1 MASIFDEERKK
12 LGLTTYSNNKSS
24 QSIFDNDRMDLGLI
38 PDTRPVPEVKSK
50 APSKTQAQAHDFG
63 NDAIRQFGD
72 KLPAASLLT
81 AGSGGP
87 SNASQIPGT
96 SAYDKEQKRID
107 DSKAPKIVKSA
118 ATVLNKLGRDTTAGK
133 FITNLFPTDTQA
145 IQRDST
151 GNKVLDKI
159 DDFAASYLTPA
170 LIPTGAPFGQGI
182 IGSSYEAAGKTL
194 SKGLGQKAVN
204 AAASIIPRVR
214 PDVAQNIARVGLTEG
229 LAGAAQ
235 GAGLGVQQGQDS
247 GEEILRNA
255 GLGAAG
261 GLVIGSGMA
270 AAGEA
275 GVVLLNK
282 LLKRTPEAANSNVE
296 VLPPQQ
302 NRTTLAL
309 PEGRGTLRQSQAAQ
323 RSNLSANTEPIVT
336 PTGWRPA
343 LPEANIGSP
352 TTARR
357 ITKPGLNSV
366 LEQMKPIVDERT
378 IPPMDHMNNL
388 AKWIQTRIKE
398 NFGQDIP
405 LHEVRV
411 LPFDDMKMVAREIS
425 SKINVE
431 DTARQVARELGYDY
445 DKLLSTRSVD
455 KSLVSKARQTQNMRA
470 AAGVDNLVK
479 SSNDRYQP
487 IVGRAPEPETV
498 IAKPGVTEVRAS
510 QGNVRDP
517 QTISREQE
525 IYNKVV
531 NGGHPTQDEIEFMLS
546 DQWNESNI
554 MPDTTP
560 TVSTYAKP
568 TPKTTEPVTTT
579 EASSTVPGAGR
590 NAPEP
595 VISNNVPSKV
605 VPGERKFATTLKASD
620 KTPKEFTEKLNSTYK
635 PVSNQK
641 SVDVA
646 NRKVATDAD
655 AAAKRILSIKK
666 FDADSSATAQRL
678 IDHYNKL
685 GDYETAVDIA
695 DKIATEATKA
705 GQFIQSLS
713 IYNRLTPEG
722 VLVHAKR
729 IANRIN
735 ETSSKIGKQA
745 EVTPKMAEDIVGL
758 AGITQKM
765 TGVKDLSNNVIDIL
779 EKAKTGEKLTS
790 NEASQLER
798 FVKESKQFIKET
810 TKPAKPPKAPT
821 APKDTRVRDNV
832 ASFLDAQ
839 EQAAKERL
847 REKGIRI
854 SSTPLDI
861 WADYAVIGAAKMGKG
876 VIKFADW
883 SEQMVK
889 DLGEDIR
896 PQLARLYESS
906 KEAFNLTSKKI
917 SRQTISEAEK
927 LTQKV
932 IREKQLTAEEAESLL
947 NLSQRVS
954 ALSGEAKRT
963 ASQDLQAILQSLDK
977 PSFLRKVASAQT
989 QAQLLNPKTQ
999 VRNVLGN
1006 ELFYRLERINKYVS
1020 TPIDIARSKLTG
1032 SNRTV
1037 TFRTNNQGKY
1047 WDNWLKGGSA
1057 GARGVNIN
1065 GLETQFDLASPAFTG
1080 KYNPLRY
1087 TEKALGASLRSFDNA
1102 AYSRAVNKSL
1112 GEMATLDAINSGVKP
1127 TKEYVQNFIAKA
1139 DDNVRQLADN
1149 YGKYVTFQDN
1159 NLISQGLTKFKRGL
1173 NLGKDFGFGDL
1184 VLKYP
1189 KTPGA
1194 LLARAL
1200 EYSPAGFIRS
1210 AWQVAKPIFRNG
1222 VEKDPAAVVQGL
1234 SRAIIG
1240 TFGLSGLGYYLIQND
1255 ILTGQAN
1262 KDRDIRSLQSAAGQ
1276 GQYQVNLSALERFVK
1291 SGFDPKEGKIKEG
1304 DLLYNYDWMQPVSVA
1319 ISMGANIQKNMS
1331 NNESKGKVATGAL
1344 GAAYDSFAGGLNTL
1358 TEQSVLQ
1365 GLARAA
1371 EGYPGQTVTDKIA
1384 DVLSDVPASFI
1395 PTIFNQVKQLTDNTK
1410 RETTDPTLLEQ
1421 TLNKAQAKIPGLAGK
1436 LPKKY
1441 DTLGN
1446 EQNHYQ
1452 NNSAANVF
1460 LNPGFP
1466 SRYKLSDEARMI
1478 VDLIAE
1484 TGDEG
1489 IAPRVPNK
1497 KLDGTPLTG
1506 EEFSRL
1512 SQLQGEN
1519 TRNSLG
1525 KVNESLSNKSQ
1536 IKSIKK
1542 KLTTSGQKARKE
1554 LEKEFP
1560 RLQANP

>member
-1 MASIFDEERKK
+1 MASAFDEERKK
-12 LGLTTYSNNKSS
+12 LGLTTYSNTKSS
-24 QSIFDNDRMDLGLI
+24 GSAFDADRMDLGLI
-38 PDTRPVPEVKSK
+38 PDTRPVPEVKAK
-50 APSKTQAQAHDFG
+50 EPSKTQAQAHDFG

-151 GNKVLDKI
+151 GNKTLDKI
-159 DDFAASYLTPA
+159 DDFAATYLTPA
-170 LIPTGAPFGQGI
+170 LIPTGAPYGQGI

-204 AAASIIPRVR
+204 ATASIIPRVR

-235 GAGLGVQQGQDS
+235 GAGLGIQQGQDS

-275 GVVLLNK
+275 GGVLLNK
-282 LLKRTPEAANSNVE
+282 LLKRTPEAAISNLE

-302 NRTTLAL
+302 NRTPLAL
-309 PEGRGTLRQSQAAQ
+309 PEGRGTIRQSQAAQ
-323 RSNLSANTEPIVT
+323 RSNLSANTDPIVT

-357 ITKPGLNSV
+357 VTKPGLNSV

-405 LHEVRV
+405 LNEIRV
-411 LPFDDMKMVAREIS
+411 LPFDDMKTVAREIS
-425 SKINVE
+425 SRINVE

-445 DKLLSTRSVD
+445 DKLLSTRSID

-479 SSNDRYQP
+479 SSSDRYQP

-498 IAKPGVTEVRAS
+498 IAKPGVTEVRS
-510 QGNVRDP
+510 SHGNVRDP

-546 DQWNESNI
+546 DRWNESNLL
-554 MPDTTP
+554 PENTP
-560 TVSTYAKP
+560 TVSTYQKP
-568 TPKTTEPVTTT
+568 TPKAVTEPISVV
-579 EASSTVPGAGR
+579 ESSVPGAGR
-590 NAPEP
+590 NAPE
-595 VISNNVPSKV
+595 SKIPNAEPIKS

-620 KTPKEFTEKLNSTYK
+620 KTPNEFTEKLNSTYK

-646 NRKVATDAD
+646 NRRIAADAD

-729 IANRIN
+729 IANRVN
-735 ETSSKIGKQA
+735 ETSSKLSRQA
-745 EVTPKMAEDIVGL
+745 EVTPKMAEDIVSL
-758 AGITQKM
+758 AGVTQKM
-765 TGVKDLSNNVIDIL
+765 TGVKDLSSNVIDIL
-779 EKAKTGEKLTS
+779 ERAKSGGKLTA
-790 NEASQLER
+790 NETSQLER
-798 FVKESKQFIKET
+798 FVQESKQFIKET

-821 APKDTRVRDNV
+821 APKDKRVRDNV
-832 ASFLDAQ
+832 SSFLDAQ

-847 REKGIRI
+847 RAKGIRI

-896 PQLARLYESS
+896 PQLSRLYESS
-906 KEAFNLTSKKI
+906 KEAFNLTNKKI
-917 SRQTISEAEK
+917 SRETISEAER

-932 IREKQLTAEEAESLL
+932 IKEKQLTGEEAESLL
-947 NLSQRVS
+947 NIAQRVS

-977 PSFLRKVASAQT
+977 PTLLRKIASAQT

-1032 SNRTV
+1032 SDRTV
-1037 TFRTNNQGKY
+1037 TFRTFNQGKY

-1080 KYNPLRY
+1080 KYNPLKY

-1112 GEMATLDAINSGVKP
+1112 GEMATLDAINSGIKP
-1127 TKEYVQNFIAKA
+1127 TKDYVKNFIAKA
-1139 DDNVRQLADN
+1139 DDNVMQLADN

-1159 NLISQGLTKFKRGL
+1159 NIISQGLTKFKRGL

-1210 AWQVAKPIFRNG
+1210 GLQIARPILRNG
-1222 VEKDPAAVVQGL
+1222 VEKNPAAVVQGL

-1240 TFGLSGLGYYLIQND
+1240 TFGLSGMGMYLIKND
-1255 ILTGQAN
+1255 ILTGQSN

-1291 SGFDPKEGKIKEG
+1291 SGFDQNAGKIKEG

-1319 ISMGANIQKNMS
+1319 ISMGANIQKSMS
-1331 NNESKGKVATGAL
+1331 SNASKGKVATGAL

-1421 TLNKAQAKIPGLAGK
+1421 TLNKAQAKIPGLAGR

-1441 DTLGN
+1441 DSLGN
-1446 EQNHYQ
+1446 EQQHYQ
-1452 NNSAANVF
+1452 NNSAVNVL

-1525 KVNESLSNKSQ
+1525 KVNESMSNKSK

-1560 RLQANP
+1560 RLQAKP

>member
-1 MASIFDEERKK
+1 MSTEDIFEKRRRE
-12 LGLTTYSNNKSS
+12 LGLSTSGSGDLESAFQNR
-24 QSIFDNDRMDLGLI
+24 QMDLGLI
-38 PDTRPVPEVKSK
+38 PDTRPKKEKVQP
-50 APSKTQAQAHDFG
+50 KTQAQAHDFG
-63 NDAIRQFGD
+63 NNAINNFDG

-81 AGSGGP
+81 AGTGGP

-107 DSKAPKIVKSA
+107 DSSAPTIVKSGA
-118 ATVLNKLGRDTTAGK
+118 SVLNKLGRDTALGK

-151 GNKVLDKI
+151 GIKALDKI
-159 DDFAASYLTPA
+159 DDFAATYLTPA
-170 LIPTGAPFGQGI
+170 LIPTGAPYGQGI

-194 SKGLGQKAVN
+194 SKGIGQSAVN
-204 AAASIIPRVR
+204 AAASIIPKVR

-235 GAGLGVQQGQDS
+235 GAEFGLMQGQDS
-247 GEEILRNA
+247 GQEILRNA

-261 GLVIGSGMA
+261 GLVIGTGL
-270 AAGEA
+270 AAGGA
-275 GVVLLNK
+275 ALNK
-282 LLKRTPEAANSNVE
+282 LLKRTPEVPSNIE

-302 NRTTLAL
+302 NNNVLAL
-309 PEGRGTLRQSQAAQ
+309 PEGRGTVRQSQAVG
-323 RSNLSANTEPIVT
+323 RSSLSPNTDPIIN
-336 PTGWRPA
+336 PTGWQPEPLG
-343 LPEANIGSP
+343 LPEANIGAP

-357 ITKPGLNSV
+357 TTKPGLNSV

-378 IPPMDHMNNL
+378 IPPTDHMNNL
-388 AKWIQTRIKE
+388 AKWIQTRIKDT
-398 NFGQDIP
+398 FGQDVP
-405 LHEVRV
+405 LNEIRV
-411 LPFDDMKMVAREIS
+411 LPYDDMKTVANEIS
-425 SKINVE
+425 SRINVE

-445 DKLLSTRSVD
+445 DQLLSARSVD
-455 KSLVSKARQTQNMRA
+455 RSLITKARQTQNMRA

-498 IAKPGVTEVRAS
+498 IARPGVTEVRAS
-510 QGNVRDP
+510 QGNIREP
-517 QTISREQE
+517 QTVSREQE
-525 IYNKVV
+525 IYNKVA
-531 NGGHPTQDEIEFMLS
+531 NGGHPTQEEIDFMLS
-546 DQWNESNI
+546 DQFNHERI
-554 MPDTTP
+554 LPDTTP
-560 TVSTYAKP
+560 SESTYVKP
-568 TPKTTEPVTTT
+568 TKKTAEPFKVT
-579 EASSTVPGAGR
+579 EASTVVPGAGR

-595 VISNNVPSKV
+595 VAPSSAPTKT
-605 VPGERKFATTLKASD
+605 VPGERKFATTLKASE

-646 NRKVATDAD
+646 NRKIAADAD

-678 IDHYNKL
+678 IDHFNKL
-685 GDYETAVDIA
+685 GDYETSVDIA

-722 VLVHAKR
+722 VLIHARR
-729 IANRIN
+729 IANRVN
-735 ETSSKIGKQA
+735 ETSSKLGRQA
-745 EVTPKMAEDIVGL
+745 EVTPKMAEDIVSL
-758 AGITQKM
+758 AGVTQNM
-765 TGVKDLSNNVIDIL
+765 TGIKDLSNNVIDIL
-779 EKAKTGEKLTS
+779 EKAKSGEKLTS
-790 NEASQLER
+790 SEADTLSK
-798 FVKESKQFIKET
+798 FVNESKQFIKET
-810 TKPAKPPKAPT
+810 TKPAKPPRAPV
-821 APKDTRVRDNV
+821 APKDKRVRDNV

-847 REKGIRI
+847 RAKGIRI

-861 WADYAVIGAAKMGKG
+861 WADYAVIGAAKMGKNI
-876 VIKFADW
+876 VKFADW

-889 DLGEDIR
+889 DLGEGIR
-896 PQLARLYESS
+896 PQLSQLYESS
-906 KEAFNLTSKKI
+906 KEAFNLTNKKI
-917 SRQTISEAEK
+917 SRQTISDAER
-927 LTQKV
+927 LTQK
-932 IREKQLTAEEAESLL
+932 IIKEKQLTGDEAESLL
-947 NLSQRVS
+947 NIAQRVS

-977 PSFLRKVASAQT
+977 PSFLRKIASAQT

-1032 SNRTV
+1032 SARTV

-1047 WDNWLKGGSA
+1047 WENWLKGGSA

-1080 KYNPLRY
+1080 KYNPLKY

-1112 GEMATLDAINSGVKP
+1112 GELATLDAINSGVKP
-1127 TKEYVQNFIAKA
+1127 TKEYVKNFIAKA
-1139 DDNVRQLADN
+1139 DDNVMQIADD

-1159 NLISQGLTKFKRGL
+1159 NIISQGLTKFKRGL

-1210 AWQVAKPIFRNG
+1210 GWQVAQPLLRNG
-1222 VEKDPAAVVQGL
+1222 VEKNPAAVTQGL

-1240 TFGLSGLGYYLIQND
+1240 TFGLSGLGYFLIDND
-1255 ILTGQAN
+1255 ILTGQAS
-1262 KDRDIRSLQSAAGQ
+1262 KDRDIRSLQSAAGK

-1291 SGFDPKEGKIKEG
+1291 SGFDPEESKIAEG

-1319 ISMGANIQKNMS
+1319 ISLGANTNKALSGSGPKS
-1331 NNESKGKVATGAL
+1331 NVFSGIAGT
-1344 GAAYDSFAGGLNTL
+1344 AYDAVSGSVNTL

-1371 EGYPGQTVTDKIA
+1371 EGTPNQTTMDKVA
-1384 DVLSDVPASFI
+1384 DILSDIPASFI
-1395 PTIFNQVKQLTDNTK
+1395 PTIFNQVKQLSDNTK

-1421 TLNKAQAKIPGLAGK
+1421 SLNKAQAKIPGIASK
-1436 LPKKY
+1436 LPKKF

-1446 EQNHYQ
+1446 EQKHYQ
-1452 NNSAANVF
+1452 DNSIANIF
-1460 LNPGFP
+1460 FNPGFP

-1489 IAPRVPNK
+1489 VAPRVPNK

-1512 SQLQGEN
+1512 SQKQGEF
-1519 TRNSLG
+1519 TKLSLS
-1525 KVNESLSNKSQ
+1525 KVKESLSDQSKAKSV
-1536 IKSIKK
+1536 KK
-1542 KLTTSGQKARKE
+1542 KLTDSGSKARKD
-1554 LEKEFP
+1554 LIKTFP
-1560 RLQANP
+1560 RLNQNKD

>member
-1 MASIFDEERKK
+1 MASVFDEERKK
-12 LGLTTYSNNKSS
+12 LGLTTYSNTKSS
-24 QSIFDNDRMDLGLI
+24 QSVFDNDRMDLGLI
-38 PDTRPVPEVKSK
+38 PDTRPVPEVKPK
-50 APSKTQAQAHDFG
+50 EQPKTQAQAHSFG
-63 NDAIRQFGD
+63 NRAGD
-72 KLPAASLLT
+72 VFSGKLPAPQLLT
-81 AGSGGP
+81 LGAA
-87 SNASQIPGT
+87 NAKP
-96 SAYDKEQKRID
+96 E
-107 DSKAPKIVKSA
+107 
-118 ATVLNKLGRDTTAGK
+118 
-133 FITNLFPTDTQA
+133 
-145 IQRDST
+145 ST
-151 GNKVLDKI
+151 GNKPTVLDNINAFTKR
-159 DDFAASYLTPA
+159 AASASTFGLTD
-170 LIPTGAPFGQGI
+170 LIDNLGIKYAPKKVSDQLKAEKELSENIKGGL
-182 IGSSYEAAGKTL
+182 AADV
-194 SKGLGQKAVN
+194 LG
-204 AAASIIPRVR
+204 SIIPGDITYKLGESLVR
-214 PDVAQNIARVGLTEG
+214 PVVKNAPKLVQSLAR
-229 LAGAAQ
+229 
-235 GAGLGVQQGQDS
+235 
-247 GEEILRNA
+247 
-255 GLGAAG
+255 GAAG
-261 GLVIGSGMA
+261 GALFQ
-270 AAGEA
+270 AGNEA
-275 GVVLLNK
+275 GQALNGQQQSLSGRAKDIGISTLVGGAGDVALTGLGSVASSLLNRF
-282 LLKRTPEAANSNVE
+282 LKRGNNIE
-296 VLPPQQ
+296 VLPANQTPEIQQ
-302 NRTTLAL
+302 TLAL
-309 PEGRGTLRQSQAAQ
+309 PEGRGTVRQSQAAG
-323 RSNLSANTEPIVT
+323 RSIMEPNTDPIVT

-343 LPEANIGSP
+343 LPEANIGAP

-357 ITKPGLNSV
+357 VTKPGLNSV

-388 AKWIQTRIKE
+388 AKWIQTRIKD

-405 LHEVRV
+405 LNEIRV
-411 LPFDDMKMVAREIS
+411 LPFDDMKTVANEIKS
-425 SKINVE
+425 RINVE

-445 DKLLSTRSVD
+445 DKLLSTRSID
-455 KSLVSKARQTQNMRA
+455 KSLISKARQTQNMRA

-487 IVGRAPEPETV
+487 IVGRASEPETV

-546 DQWNESNI
+546 DRWNESNLL
-554 MPDTTP
+554 PESTP
-560 TVSTYAKP
+560 TVSTYQKP
-568 TPKTTEPVTTT
+568 TPKVVTEPT
-579 EASSTVPGAGR
+579 STVESAVPGVGR

-595 VISNNVPSKV
+595 IIEST
-605 VPGERKFATTLKASD
+605 PGSTRQRGFTKTLKASE
-620 KTPKEFTEKLNSTYK
+620 KTPEQLKTRLNNEYQPITNLETVK
-635 PVSNQK
+635 A
-641 SVDVA
+641 A
-646 NRKVATDAD
+646 N
-655 AAAKRILSIKK
+655 KRIARDISNETNRILGKTK
-666 FDADSSATAQRL
+666 FDAEDSVVAQRL
-678 IDHYNKL
+678 IDHYNQQKN
-685 GDYETAVDIA
+685 YEMSVNIA

-713 IYNRLTPEG
+713 IYDRLTPEG
-722 VLVHAKR
+722 VLIHARR
-729 IANRIN
+729 IANKVN
-735 ETSSKIGKQA
+735 ETASKIGKQA
-745 EVTPKMAEDIVGL
+745 EVTPKMAEDIVSL
-758 AGITQKM
+758 AGVTQKM
-765 TGVKDLSNNVIDIL
+765 TGVKDLSSNVIDIL
-779 EKAKTGEKLTS
+779 ERAKAGQKLTS

-798 FVKESKQFIKET
+798 FVNESKQFIKET

-847 REKGIRI
+847 RAKGIRI

-906 KEAFNLTSKKI
+906 KEAFNMTSKKI

-932 IREKQLTAEEAESLL
+932 IKEKQLTAEEAESLM

-977 PSFLRKVASAQT
+977 PSLLRKIASAQT

-1006 ELFYRLERINKYVS
+1006 ELFYRLERINKYVA

-1037 TFRTNNQGKY
+1037 TFRTHNQGKY
-1047 WDNWLKGGSA
+1047 WENWIKGGSA

-1139 DDNVRQLADN
+1139 DENIMQIADN

-1200 EYSPAGFIRS
+1200 EYSPAGFVRS
-1210 AWQVAKPIFRNG
+1210 AWQIAKPIFRNG

-1291 SGFDPKEGKIKEG
+1291 SGFDPNEGKIKEG

-1319 ISMGANIQKNMS
+1319 ISMGANIQKNLS
-1331 NNESKGKVATGAL
+1331 GNASKGKVATGAL

-1421 TLNKAQAKIPGLAGK
+1421 TLNKAQAKIPGLAEK

-1446 EQNHYQ
+1446 EQQHYQ
-1452 NNSAANVF
+1452 NNSAVNVL

-1525 KVNESLSNKSQ
+1525 KVNESLSNKSK

-1560 RLQANP
+1560 RLKANP

>member
-1 MASIFDEERKK
+1 MASAFDEERKK
-12 LGLTTYSNNKSS
+12 LGITTYSNTKSS
-24 QSIFDNDRMDLGLI
+24 MSAFDADRMDLGLM
-38 PDTRPVPEVKSK
+38 PDTRPK
-50 APSKTQAQAHDFG
+50 AEARQLEPPKTQAQSHDFG
-63 NDAIRQFGD
+63 NRAGD
-72 KLPAASLLT
+72 IFSGKLPASQLLT
-81 AGSGGP
+81 VGTGGP
-87 SNASQIPGT
+87 KNASNLLDAKIDPNTEYAIQ
-96 SAYDKEQKRID
+96 QKRINNTQSPSD
-107 DSKAPKIVKSA
+107 NPI
-118 ATVLNKLGRDTTAGK
+118 
-133 FITNLFPTDTQA
+133 ITNIVEGVKNAASNLNYLTRNTKAGRFVSNSLSGNSGVV
-145 IQRDST
+145 QRDST
-151 GNKVLDKI
+151 GSKAADKVSDVI
-159 DDFAASYLTPA
+159 NTFVTP
-170 LIPTGAPFGQGI
+170 LLEQSGAPYGQGI
-182 IGSSYEAAGKTL
+182 IGSTYKAAGKLANTKPVMQYADYL
-194 SKGLGQKAVN
+194 SNSLLRSSLIPN
-204 AAASIIPRVR
+204 ASKEIADKV
-214 PDVAQNIARVGLTEG
+214 ARVILTETV
-229 LAGAAQ
+229 AGAPQ
-235 GAGLGVQQGQDS
+235 GAGFGLMQGQDS
-247 GEEILRNA
+247 TEEIINNA
-255 GLGAAG
+255 KLGSAAG
-261 GLVIGSGMA
+261 GLLAGGGAILSE
-270 AAGEA
+270 AAGSLASGLRGRVPGPAAPEIDTSTSTLERQA
-275 GVVLLNK
+275 RPSSEMSVRTSTAPDYTVPANDAEYQTLFKRIQQGTEGGNQSLLSRVANDIK
-282 LLKRTPEAANSNVE
+282 SRGGLQSVDELKDIGENV
-296 VLPPQQ
+296 
-302 NRTTLAL
+302 
-309 PEGRGTLRQSQAAQ
+309 
-323 RSNLSANTEPIVT
+323 LSAKARGMSETEALDRMQNFIEGYGPVKQTSDIVVE
-336 PTGWRPA
+336 P
-343 LPEANIGSP
+343 LQL
-352 TTARR
+352 AR
-357 ITKPGLNSV
+357 KD
-366 LEQMKPIVDERT
+366 Q
-378 IPPMDHMNNL
+378 IPPSD
-388 AKWIQTRIKE
+388 TP
-398 NFGQDIP
+398 IP
-405 LHEVRV
+405 
-411 LPFDDMKMVAREIS
+411 
-425 SKINVE
+425 
-431 DTARQVARELGYDY
+431 
-445 DKLLSTRSVD
+445 
-455 KSLVSKARQTQNMRA
+455 
-470 AAGVDNLVK
+470 
-479 SSNDRYQP
+479 
-487 IVGRAPEPETV
+487 
-498 IAKPGVTEVRAS
+498 VTEA
-510 QGNVRDP
+510 
-517 QTISREQE
+517 T
-525 IYNKVV
+525 
-531 NGGHPTQDEIEFMLS
+531 
-546 DQWNESNI
+546 
-554 MPDTTP
+554 
-560 TVSTYAKP
+560 
-568 TPKTTEPVTTT
+568 
-579 EASSTVPGAGR
+579 PGAPKQRGFT
-590 NAPEP
+590 E
-595 VISNNVPSKV
+595 
-605 VPGERKFATTLKASD
+605 TLKASD
-620 KTPKEFTEKLNSTYK
+620 KTPEPLKAKLNNEYQPITNLETVK
-635 PVSNQK
+635 AANERVARDVSNET
-641 SVDVA
+641 
-646 NRKVATDAD
+646 N
-655 AAAKRILSIKK
+655 RILGTTK
-666 FDADSSATAQRL
+666 FSAEDSVVAQRL
-678 IDHYNKL
+678 IDHYNKQNN
-685 GDYETAVDIA
+685 YEMSVNIA

-713 IYNRLTPEG
+713 IYDRLTPEG
-722 VLVHAKR
+722 VLIHARR
-729 IANRIN
+729 IANKVN
-735 ETSSKIGKQA
+735 ETASKLGKQA
-745 EVTPKMAEDIVGL
+745 EVTPKMAEDIVSL
-758 AGITQKM
+758 AGVTQKM
-765 TGVKDLSNNVIDIL
+765 TGVKDLSSNVIDIL
-779 EKAKTGEKLTS
+779 ERAKSGEKLTS

-821 APKDTRVRDNV
+821 APKDKRVRDNV
-832 ASFLDAQ
+832 SSFLDAQ

-847 REKGIRI
+847 RAKGIRI

-896 PQLARLYESS
+896 PQLTRLYESS
-906 KEAFNLTSKKI
+906 KDAFNLTSKKI
-917 SRQTISEAEK
+917 GRETISDAER
-927 LTQKV
+927 LAQKV
-932 IREKQLTAEEAESLL
+932 IKEKQLTGEEAESLL
-947 NLSQRVS
+947 NIAQRVS

-963 ASQDLQAILQSLDK
+963 ASQDLQTILQSLDK
-977 PSFLRKVASAQT
+977 PSLLRKIASAQT

-1032 SNRTV
+1032 SDRTV
-1037 TFRTNNQGKY
+1037 TFRSFNQGKY
-1047 WDNWLKGGSA
+1047 WSNWLKGGSA

-1291 SGFDPKEGKIKEG
+1291 SGFDPNAGKIKEG

-1441 DTLGN
+1441 DSLGN
-1446 EQNHYQ
+1446 EQQHYQ

-1525 KVNESLSNKSQ
+1525 KVKESLSNKSK

-1560 RLQANP
+1560 RLQAKP